1 MCFPS
6 KFLTISTFP
15 LPQIVRN
22 GATLHGRLA
31 YKLSVGVTPNPRWL
45 VTFDDHPHKDEELY
59 EKAFGD
65 LIRAADK
72 ESAPVGQLPRRARS
86 SISSNSSL
94 QSRRTQRSSGSS
106 EEREKGEERGGD
118 LRNEETKKDNKSVS
132 FSQDNVAAEISPS
145 ATLVR
150 KGAREQRSLRRQ
162 AKIDTDVILPAS
174 DASNH
179 QTAKKRRLP
188 PPNHSNKRVKLGDAE
203 NVVKVH
209 LLTGTL
215 YLYRG
220 LHRRAEFVRR
230 I

>member
-1 MCFPS
+1 
-6 KFLTISTFP
+6 

-22 GATLHGRLA
+22 GVTLHGRLA

-59 EKAFGD
+59 EKAFGE
-65 LIRAADK
+65 LIKAADK
-72 ESAPVGQLPRRARS
+72 ESAPVGRLPRRSRS

-106 EEREKGEERGGD
+106 EELEKDEERRGEG
-118 LRNEETKKDNKSVS
+118 RNDETKKDNRSVS
-132 FSQDNVAAEISPS
+132 FSKDALSAECDSS
-145 ATLVR
+145 TTLVR

-162 AKIDTDVILPAS
+162 AKIDTDVIPPLSEAS
-174 DASNH
+174 SHHSAR
-179 QTAKKRRLP
+179 KRRLP
-188 PPNHSNKRVKLGDAE
+188 PPKHSNKRVKLDNAE